1 MASNTNLTPETAAKL
16 VRGQDVTCPNCGEAV
31 LAPRCPHKKQ
41 HVEYQCTACGEIY
54 HPCKLI

>member
-16 VRGQDVTCPNCGEAV
+16 IRGQEVICPNCGKDT
-31 LAPRCPHKKQ
+31 LASRYPHKKQ
-41 HVEYQCTACGEIY
+41 HVEYKCAACGEIY